1 MKKPL
6 LILTLLAAAASAHAA
21 EHEVKMLDIGSD
33 KEPMV
38 FEPAVLKI
46 APGDTVTFLPTT
58 RGHNVESKLV
68 PDGAEAFK
76 SELDEKYS
84 VKLDKEGVYIYV
96 CPPHS
101 MMNMVGVIQ
110 VGEATNMDAVNTR
123 VPKLEKRAMSNKGR
137 LSKYIEQ
144 LKGDSADKPA
154 AATAT
159 ENQPAAATAESQ
171 PASDDNKAAA
181 RYKEA
186 GLRQGGEP
194 KPEQTA
200 WRDRATPYQFY
211 LKRL

>member
-1 MKKPL
+1 MARPAAKSAQRRVLRP
-6 LILTLLAAAASAHAA
+6 AAAILRQKRAQAAPPCTGTAASNDPVSAA
-21 EHEVKMLDIGSD
+21 WTASPTSSSTTCACRPDG
-33 KEPMV
+33 
-38 FEPAVLKI
+38 ACRR
-46 APGDTVTFLPTT
+46 GGTVTFLPASK
-58 RGHNVESKLV
+58 GHNVESKLV

-110 VGEATNMDAVNTR
+110 VGEATNMDAVNSR

-144 LKGDSADKPA
+144 RKGDSTGKPA

-159 ENQPAAATAESQ
+159 ESPR
-171 PASDDNKAAA
+171 SDS
-181 RYKEA
+181 RIPTC
-186 GLRQGGEP
+186 LRRQQSGS
-194 KPEQTA
+194 TI
-200 WRDRATPYQFY
+200 
-211 LKRL
+211 

>member
-6 LILTLLAAAASAHAA
+6 LTFALLAAAATAHAA
-21 EHEVKMLDIGSD
+21 EHEVKMLDIGAD

-110 VGEATNMDAVNTR
+110 VGEATNLEAVKTAL
-123 VPKLEKRAMSNKGR
+123 PKLERRAMSNKGR
-137 LSKYIEQ
+137 LTKYVEE
-144 LKGDSADKPA
+144 LASAPAADAKAAEEKPA
-154 AATAT
+154 
-159 ENQPAAATAESQ
+159 ENSETPAA
-171 PASDDNKAAA
+171 K
-181 RYKEA
+181 
-186 GLRQGGEP
+186 
-194 KPEQTA
+194 
-200 WRDRATPYQFY
+200 
-211 LKRL
+211 

>member
-6 LILTLLAAAASAHAA
+6 LILALLAAAANAA

-101 MMNMVGVIQ
+101 MMNMAGVIQ
-110 VGEATNMDAVNTR
+110 VGEATNMEAVQKAL
-123 VPKLEKRAMSNKGR
+123 PKLERRAMSNKGR
-137 LSKYIEQ
+137 LTKYVEE
-144 LKGDSADKPA
+144 LANASATDAKPA
-154 AATAT
+154 
-159 ENQPAAATAESQ
+159 ENSETPAA
-171 PASDDNKAAA
+171 K
-181 RYKEA
+181 
-186 GLRQGGEP
+186 
-194 KPEQTA
+194 
-200 WRDRATPYQFY
+200 
-211 LKRL
+211 

>member
-6 LILTLLAAAASAHAA
+6 LILALLAAASAHAA

-33 KEPMV
+33 KAPMV

-46 APGDTVTFLPTT
+46 APGDTVTFVPTNK
-58 RGHNVESKLV
+58 GHNVESKLV
-68 PDGAEAFK
+68 PDGAETFK

-110 VGEATNMDAVNTR
+110 VGEATNMDAVNSR

-137 LSKYIEQ
+137 LTRYIEQ
-144 LKGDSADKPA
+144 LGGESSDTPAATTETKPA
-154 AATAT
+154 DTSATT
-159 ENQPAAATAESQ
+159 TQPAAAE
-171 PASDDNKAAA
+171 NKAAA
-181 RYKEA
+181 
-186 GLRQGGEP
+186 P
-194 KPEQTA
+194 
-200 WRDRATPYQFY
+200 
-211 LKRL
+211 

>member
-1 MKKPL
+1 MKKT
-6 LILTLLAAAASAHAA
+6 LILTAALLTTAAHAA
-21 EHEVKMLDIGSD
+21 EHEIKMLDIGSD
-33 KEPMV
+33 KAPMV

-46 APGDTVTFLPTT
+46 APGDTVTFIPTNK
-58 RGHNVESKLV
+58 GHNVESKLI

-144 LKGDSADKPA
+144 LKGDSADKA
-154 AATAT
+154 TAATAT
-159 ENQPAAATAESQ
+159 ENK
-171 PASDDNKAAA
+171 PASGDNKA
-181 RYKEA
+181 
-186 GLRQGGEP
+186 
-194 KPEQTA
+194 TA
-200 WRDRATPYQFY
+200 Q
-211 LKRL
+211 